1 MKSAAHIWGDE
12 MQLDKS
18 LRHTLIEVMASTID
32 AHWQELT
39 QLDQAIGD
47 GDHGAGMMRGFDA
60 VLADADKLAE
70 LPLPAALTGVGRTLV
85 MSMGGASGPLY
96 GTFFLELGKALG
108 DEPDREAFNAA
119 FARAMAAVAARG
131 KSEVGQKTLLD
142 VLGPVSVALSEGADA
157 ATVSRVAA
165 EAADATVPML
175 AVRGRASF
183 LGERSVGHM
192 DPGARSASL
201 LIGAVSAALE
211 NASK

>member
-1 MKSAAHIWGDE
+1 

-18 LRHTLIEVMASTID
+18 LRRALIEVMASTIE

-47 GDHGAGMMRGFDA
+47 GDHGAGMKRGFDA

-70 LPLPAALTGVGRTLV
+70 LPLPAALTGIGRTLV

-108 DEPDREAFNAA
+108 ENPDRAEFNAA

-142 VLGPVSVALSEGADA
+142 VLGPISAALSQGADA
-157 ATVSRVAA
+157 GAVSRVAA
-165 EAADATVPML
+165 DAADATVPMQ
-175 AVRGRASF
+175 AIRGRASF
-183 LGERSVGHM
+183 LGERSIGHM

-201 LIGAVSAALE
+201 IIGAVCAELQKAFT
-211 NASK
+211 